1 MYNILIALRLWGDI
15 LKSRSVVINCDNYA
29 VVSSLNSGRGR
40 DHVLLAIA
48 RNVWLVAAQFDIDI
62 AFTHIPGKLNVTADL
77 LSRWY
82 SSGVDRSKL
91 SNLIEGGPRWYTVTS
106 ASFVY

>member
-1 MYNILIALRLWGDI
+1 MLQG
-15 LKSRSVVINCDNYA
+15 RSVVINCDNYA

-48 RNVWLVAAQFDIDI
+48 RNVWLVAAQFDIDLI
-62 AFTHIPGKLNVTADL
+62 FTHIPGKLNVVADL

-82 SSGVDRSKL
+82 SNSVHRGKL
-91 SNLIEGGPRWYTVTS
+91 SKFIEGGPQWCTVQQQHLYIDY
-106 ASFVY
+106 AI